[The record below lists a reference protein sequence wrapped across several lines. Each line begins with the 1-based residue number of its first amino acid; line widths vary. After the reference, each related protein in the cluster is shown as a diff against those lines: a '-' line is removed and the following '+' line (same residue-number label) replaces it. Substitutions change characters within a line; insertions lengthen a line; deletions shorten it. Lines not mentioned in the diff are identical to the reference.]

1 MNPLVHYCLYG
12 AAEARSGV
20 HELQPAVIDAVFRR
34 TKASARPAQSRR
46 ERSGPSECVGEAP
59 VLRLQI
65 GEPAD
70 GSPHP
75 PPNTPFAARSVSA
88 A

>member
-1 MNPLVHYCLYG
+1 MPQSGMNPLVHYCLYG
-12 AAEARSGV
+12 AAGGRNGV
-20 HELQPAVIDAVFRR
+20 HELQ
-34 TKASARPAQSRR
+34 
-46 ERSGPSECVGEAP
+46 
-59 VLRLQI
+59 
-65 GEPAD
+65 PAD